1 MDPTR
6 IERAFEM
13 SNPPARLADAYA
25 RIDAANADDPQHA
38 GDPPRPYAV
47 IYGEAMTAWL
57 ERLVPDA
64 SEPLRIAVRGQH
76 IRRFDIPRASY
87 PIDKPGYHAWRNR
100 LKDHHADL
108 VSDIMRAAGYDEAN
122 VARARSIVR
131 KERLKRDPDAQAL
144 EDCAC
149 LVFLQQEF
157 VPFAAKHEDDKIV
170 DIVAK
175 TWAKMS
181 PAGHAAAL
189 DLMPILPERLSG
201 LVKRA
206 VAGGAA

>member
-1 MDPTR
+1 MID
-6 IERAFEM
+6 
-13 SNPPARLADAYA
+13 PPARLAEAYA
-25 RIDAANADDPQHA
+25 RIDAANADDPHRA
-38 GDPPRPYAV
+38 GEPPRPYAV
-47 IYGEAMTAWL
+47 LYGEAMTAWL

-64 SEPLRIAVRGQH
+64 SDPLRIAVRGQH

-108 VSDIMRAAGYDEAN
+108 VAEIMRACGYGEDDIG
-122 VARARSIVR
+122 RARSIVR

-175 TWAKMS
+175 TWTKMS
-181 PAGHAAAL
+181 PAGHTAAL
-189 DLMPILPERLSG
+189 GLLPRLPERLSG
-201 LVKRA
+201 LVQRA
-206 VAGGAA
+206 VSG